1 MHPNLSKTRCI
12 MSAPLSP
19 IAEVFFSPKTTAEL
33 DKSLG
38 DIEELLL
45 DAGDGAG
52 DLSQHGSKQHT
63 STSKSLAA
71 NKKST
76 NFHTGQDY
84 SSLHSV
90 HMHVQDNA
98 KLPTF
103 NLPVDRSNATL
114 GLQIPA
120 PRGRRSLGAKRSRQ
134 TMSKDSGTI
143 NCPLSPLL
151 RIQNSDADQSAH
163 PLDSATSDAIY
174 EIIRL
179 R

>member
-1 MHPNLSKTRCI
+1 

-19 IAEVFFSPKTTAEL
+19 VAEEFFSPKTTAEL

-45 DAGDGAG
+45 DAGDGAASG
-52 DLSQHGSKQHT
+52 HSQHGTGRQI
-63 STSKSLAA
+63 STQKSLTD
-71 NKKST
+71 NVKST
-76 NFHTGQDY
+76 NYYMSQDY
-84 SSLHSV
+84 SSWNAV
-90 HMHVQDNA
+90 HMQVQDNA

-134 TMSKDSGTI
+134 TMSKGTP
-143 NCPLSPLL
+143 CRSSMVP
-151 RIQNSDADQSAH
+151 R
-163 PLDSATSDAIY
+163 
-174 EIIRL
+174 
-179 R
+179 